1 MSEIKMKNNKIKLI
15 LLTIV
20 LIALIPMIIVL
31 NSIATEFELENVAN
45 IEDNVGAV
53 VASYSTPYKTTQG
66 SFEGY
71 FNDTPFTALATDTAV
86 YCLWHGKALFN
97 QHDRCTLNR
106 IYNPDI
112 DMDNEISFPEYGA
125 DFSPKTHTFPDFME
139 RTDGS
144 GATTES
150 NIRYKVSATDLRN
163 ISTNSGSWSG
173 NIIPYA
179 VTFAQGVK
187 PWTSEIAQL
196 AIWQKTSGNGSEND
210 LYKAGHC
217 VDDLEEQIGIH
228 GETPT
233 VKAIQKSAD
242 VGCGTIL
249 EGDNYVVGP
258 FEMND
263 YAYVASSYVEGYSG
277 KNLTIQKDLVG
288 GIASGF
294 ITLNNGI
301 QLEFGKQVTIRY
313 TKNGDNSRSGTYWT
327 TPKDYTCPYPNS
339 EFYLVFPRSATGNAT
354 TLNTLTFQYRK
365 TRASGTGFVANG
377 EYIRTEFTKENV
389 QKSSCSYSATCSGGY
404 TDTKDDGGTYS
415 MPAHSHSG
423 CSCGGHHC
431 DGHGHNS
438 TCTPECTSE
447 HKCSGCIPDCNGNHT
462 CSATYTCTHG
472 YQHCESFNWKGT
484 SSKEIP
490 QPMLAVEESLVEVTE
505 DPIVSTVNVRLTTD
519 LTINKYIVKVE
530 HIGENYSIFDNTT
543 QRSRE
548 ANAGMTKAWKNSNP
562 VPAERGDRVTYYI
575 DIINKQ
581 DQKVS
586 CKIQDTYP
594 SASDQRTLKLQANGS
609 DVTPDTWIIVE
620 GNSITRIIAT
630 LVTTSDSGKW
640 ENNVKIITNNMGTPD
655 YNRTEYTPG
664 DNRHHGPVVN
674 VAEIEGRE
682 LEDSDYYVIKEYNV
696 SIEKYVYDVKHNPDV
711 NLSTVGRGLNTVPIT
726 NSKERDRQS
735 LGGGAE
741 GTKKSNPVYVEYGD
755 IVTYKI
761 VVYNTTGNTGTD
773 FDVGRGGAPYWEPDK
788 VYVNLADSLPRKY
801 SGLSVTV
808 EGAPSGVVPNA
819 TNAGESNHS
828 TSISST
834 SSNSGGS
841 FTITDLMVPA
851 GQTRTITVT
860 LKVEEYEKGTIEEN
874 NVRFEPDTMRN
885 INKGPSG
892 RAADQY
898 CVIKNNS
905 ASANRN
911 TSDWYILNNY
921 NTFTDKYVYK
931 YFEEMQIL
939 NEQNGYS
946 QGGYVSNEDGV
957 LIKSRRNDITG
968 TQNVTDKHGMV
979 DTVKIV
985 DNKETYK
992 KNYPVSVEKTET
1004 IVYRIAVTNEAKE
1017 ANTVNSISSG
1027 RKPATQ
1033 VRTSTITDH
1042 MEVGLNFIDV
1052 KAAIYRDVDGKNKIK
1067 DVSVGSNLK
1076 GQENKNGRTYNV
1088 YEYTVGNESIVNPGE
1103 TIIYEVTVKIGQSN
1117 MYLLDLENNAT
1128 LTRLTNINNT
1138 NREKRDIKNPSYNED
1153 ISPQDKKGSSEFV
1166 RMKDLVIGGYVWV
1179 DFDKNGLKD
1188 DVIRDASDK
1197 AYYNLDDKAMKRDV
1211 VVKLYRVNGDN
1222 GDLIRTTKTNENGFY
1237 TFGKGSDDAF
1247 AWRTGDYNYA
1257 EGLPN
1262 SDTYKAGSNFDLD
1275 YYQRVEKATNKD
1287 DYGNYQ
1293 VGSELIKYY
1302 IEFEYDGVVFKSTEF
1317 YSGMDNIDKNT
1328 NSSGYGAA
1336 INQYKVPGDSN
1347 AYEFTDVRE
1356 TFNTKYEYI
1365 TYDKAYDLSQT
1376 TGTSLA
1382 FDKTNH
1388 TSQLIDDP
1396 SRTITARTFI
1406 KADTIQGRYD
1416 SSHSDWNPQP
1426 CTSSIA
1432 NTNTLWLFDF
1442 GSSANNNETP
1452 ETEYL
1457 KDVNLGLE
1465 LREDVDIALTKDV
1478 YSVRTTIN
1486 GEQMEYFYNQNNGLN
1501 GEIKSEEGKYL
1512 KDFIVKTPYGL
1523 DLYESDYKMRVEQYK
1538 SNAVKAY
1545 KGVNGESELNVE
1557 VTYRISVANKAIND
1571 DETLP
1576 RDKTKDTKLKIKVG
1590 EIVDFYDTNFKKVF
1604 ENGVMGEAVKTK
1616 LANSQGY
1623 LEDATIKL
1631 AEAWYFKE
1639 DPTGD
1644 YVIGEGSFPSIYEK
1658 DSNKTSANKPVF
1670 VKADSTSITDGP
1682 RYKKFY
1688 LNLSA
1693 TSKLGDGN
1701 SEKENSNNFTA
1712 DGYNTLYIS
1721 GMENDSDLDIAE
1733 GRDIDIYIKYVLD
1746 KAELEVTNE
1755 NEDFSDTTQESFYLN
1770 DADKTKVNV
1779 VINTTGTTSKIQ
1791 RSLKLA
1797 DYLGKQADTE
1807 RGIEGISQVNLYSVW
1822 YEDGKPTS
1830 LVDMDSNAG
1839 NIGNTNDGL
1848 VDKLKDVADT
1858 QTRKGIVDAA
1868 KASKVYTSS
1877 DAWEPYYED
1886 MTYKTGIEI
1895 TADGTEWTKNQAKN
1909 LHGGLEIQE
1918 EKTIRELT
1926 GMVWDDSR
1934 TESDGGD
1941 SLSSQYS
1948 ADGIYNPDITKDN
1961 DALTNDNVPT
1971 NYEND
1976 KAAKEKETPDEEQD
1990 IKVRNAKA
1998 ELVEI
2003 VEIPQA
2009 GGQPS
2014 HYYEEVLR
2022 NVTWN
2027 QAQHIRTKTNG
2038 NYTLKGFI
2046 PGKYVVRFTYGDT
2059 VDTLT
2064 SAEQNYSETAQIQY
2078 VTKDMQVF
2086 NGQDYK
2092 TTKYA
2097 YDLST
2102 DYLTESG
2109 SVANVPVS
2117 EGTIDTYAARHNSTV
2132 GAISDNDV
2140 VMTALER
2147 PDLSDARDD
2156 EIRRL
2161 EVNNYSEIMV
2171 NEKAEV
2177 LKGLANSTGLSE
2189 TRLDG
2194 EGTDKGLSIDYYKY
2208 FKNAEYESEKNAYLT
2223 ELTDN
2228 TYMEAETVEFLVK
2241 PEKLTNEQ
2249 TTQETYYMKLSGNKD
2264 YYYNNLDT
2272 IVNKI
2277 ITQRKYKIENIDMGV
2292 EYRPETN
2299 ISLTKEIDTIQ
2310 LVTSD
2315 NEVLVDLKL
2324 KTKLENGKTV
2334 HYVDMENSMGAENVQ
2349 IVSNTYDI
2357 DPLLKGIVDVYEEQ
2371 RQGFI
2376 YVAVDDD
2383 ILQGCKVVITY
2394 KFTAQN
2400 NSEVDR
2406 ISNRINEIRFY
2417 GNNKTTELKDGNGT
2431 TNGYINTYRDKAFTI
2446 DNVKKGFDV
2455 LNRIKTYGTD
2465 GEETDGTEYTAN
2477 NFAKNMVKFDVYTED
2492 DDNITYRN
2500 RAKTMILDEI
2510 NGISDS
2516 DGSNGY
2522 FGKYVGYTY
2531 YVGNNANATDK
2542 IKENKQNLDTISELK
2557 FDVVIDYVDTNL
2569 EFEQVSQS
2577 TGVKFTEVG
2586 SNGGN
2591 GNNLDSALTGENNIV
2606 NQFGIEN
2613 QNWSN
2618 TSTLPVTNLSRYLF
2632 KLSSPWSELTSA
2644 LKEAGTQ
2651 EPTPGG
2657 ENPIFTTLQ
2666 SAADMLKD
2674 IQGVKYKSL
2683 VMTVSDK
2690 QSDED
2695 TKNNNDLFSRF
2706 LQPRVVKEEE
2716 SMATVYLPVSKLLA
2730 TETDTDEMLYE
2741 NIAEVSQFT
2750 VLTGRRTN
2758 FDTTIGNVDIHE
2770 VLKQNESN
2778 PNDDP
2783 YDKYGSIE
2791 YVTAALETDTS
2802 STETITL
2809 TPPTG
2814 LMRNRR
2820 AIYEA
2825 IDTTTDVVEITV
2837 IAVAVIILVVV
2848 VTKVTITK
2856 IRKRRYK

>member
-1 MSEIKMKNNKIKLI
+1 
-15 LLTIV
+15 
-20 LIALIPMIIVL
+20 
-31 NSIATEFELENVAN
+31 
-45 IEDNVGAV
+45 
-53 VASYSTPYKTTQG
+53 
-66 SFEGY
+66 
-71 FNDTPFTALATDTAV
+71 
-86 YCLWHGKALFN
+86 
-97 QHDRCTLNR
+97 
-106 IYNPDI
+106 
-112 DMDNEISFPEYGA
+112 
-125 DFSPKTHTFPDFME
+125 ME
-139 RTDGS
+139 KRDSS
-144 GATTES
+144 GAKTES
-150 NIRYKVSATDLRN
+150 NIRYKVHSTDLRSV
-163 ISTNSGSWSG
+163 STNSGSWSG

-179 VTFAQGVK
+179 VTFTNGTN
-187 PWTSEIAQL
+187 PYDNDIAQL
-196 AIWQKTSGNGSEND
+196 AIWKKTSNNVDENN
-210 LYKAGHC
+210 LYRAGHS

-233 VKAIQKSAD
+233 VTAIKQSAD
-242 VGCGTIL
+242 VGCGTVL
-249 EGDNYVVGP
+249 EGGNYVVGP
-258 FEMND
+258 FEMSD
-263 YAYVASSYVEGYSG
+263 YAYVASSYVEGFSG
-277 KNLTIQKDLVG
+277 RDLSVQKDLVG
-288 GIASGF
+288 GIASGY
-294 ITLNNGI
+294 ITLDNGVT
-301 QLEFGKQVTIRY
+301 LNFGTDVTIRY
-313 TKNGDNSRSGTYWT
+313 TNNGDNSRGGTYWT
-327 TPKDYTCPYPNS
+327 TPKNYTCPYPNS
-339 EFYLVFPRSATGNAT
+339 EFYLVFSRSSAGNAT
-354 TLNTLTFQYRK
+354 TLNSLTFLYRK
-365 TRASGTGFVANG
+365 TRASGSGFVANG
-377 EYIRTEFTKENV
+377 ECIRTTFTKENITRGCNTYY
-389 QKSSCSYSATCSGGY
+389 SSTADCGSRHSRSGPGTVTWNHTY
-404 TDTKDDGGTYS
+404 KD
-415 MPAHSHSG
+415 G
-423 CSCGGHHC
+423 CGNACTGSCGGTDEETGTSWSC
-431 DGHGHNS
+431 GSCCSGHN
-438 TCTPECTSE
+438 
-447 HKCSGCIPDCNGNHT
+447 CSGSETGHCNHGFEDC
-462 CSATYTCTHG
+462 
-472 YQHCESFNWKGT
+472 EKFDWKGT
-484 SSKEIP
+484 SEKEIP
-490 QPMLAVEESLVEVTE
+490 QPLLGVANSLVEVTE
-505 DPIVSTVNVRLTTD
+505 VPITSTVNVRLTTD

-530 HIGENYSIFDNTT
+530 HLGESYSIFDNTT
-543 QRSRE
+543 ERSRT
-548 ANAGMTKAWKNSNP
+548 AHSDRNKAWKNSNP

-586 CKIQDTYP
+586 CRIEDTYP
-594 SASDQRTLKLQANGS
+594 TQSDQRTLKLQSDGS
-609 DVTPDTWIIVE
+609 NINPNTWIIVN
-620 GNSITRIIAT
+620 GNSTTRIVAT
-630 LVTTSDSGKW
+630 LVTTADSGKW
-640 ENNVKIITNNMGTPD
+640 ENNVRIITNNSGNPA
-655 YNRTEYTPG
+655 YNRTEYTAS

-682 LEDSDYYVIKEYNV
+682 LEDSDYYIIKEYNV

-711 NLSTVGRGLNTVPIT
+711 NLATVARGVNTVSIT
-726 NSKERDRQS
+726 NSKERNRQT
-735 LGGGAE
+735 LGSGAE
-741 GTKKSNPVYVEYGD
+741 STKKANPVYVEYGD
-755 IVTYKI
+755 TVTYKI
-761 VVYNTTGNTGTD
+761 VVYNTSSGTGTD
-773 FDVGRGGAPYWEPDK
+773 FDVSRGDAPYWNPDK
-788 VYVNLADSLPRKY
+788 VYVNLKDTLPKKY
-801 SGLSVTV
+801 SDLTVTV
-808 EGAPSGVVPNA
+808 EGAPSPTLA
-819 TNAGESNHS
+819 KSTNDGASNH
-828 TSISST
+828 TTKISAT
-834 SSNSGGS
+834 KSSNGGN

-874 NVRFEPDTMRN
+874 KVQFDPDTMRN

-892 RAADQY
+892 RAADKY

-905 ASANRN
+905 ASQNRV

-931 YFEEMQIL
+931 YYEEMQIL

-946 QGGYVSNEDGV
+946 QGGYVSDANGV
-957 LIKSRRNDITG
+957 LINSRRNNITG
-968 TQNVTDKHGMV
+968 TQNITDSHGMV
-979 DTVKIV
+979 DTVRIV

-1004 IVYRIAVTNEAKE
+1004 LVYRIAVTNEAKQ
-1017 ANTVNSISSG
+1017 ATTVSTINSG
-1027 RKPATQ
+1027 KKPATQ
-1033 VRTSTITDH
+1033 VRTSTITDR
-1042 MEVGLNFIDV
+1042 MEVGLNFVDV
-1052 KAAIYRDVDGKNKIK
+1052 KAAIYKDVDGKSKIK
-1067 DVSVGSNLK
+1067 DVAVGANSK
-1076 GQENKNGRTYNV
+1076 GQETKDGRTYNV

-1103 TIIYEVTVKIGQSN
+1103 TIIYEVTVKVGQSN

-1128 LTRLTNINNT
+1128 LTKLTNINNT
-1138 NREKRDIKNPSYNED
+1138 NREKREVKNPSYNED
-1153 ISPQDKKGSSEFV
+1153 ISPQDKKGSSDFV

-1188 DVIRDASDK
+1188 DSIRDDSDK
-1197 AYYNLDDKAMKRDV
+1197 AYYNVDDKAMKRDV
-1211 VVKLYRVNGDN
+1211 VVKLYRVNGEN
-1222 GDLIRTTKTNENGFY
+1222 GDLIRTTKTNQNGFY
-1237 TFGKGSDDAF
+1237 TFGKGSDNAF

-1262 SDTYKAGSNFDLD
+1262 SDTYKAGSNFGLD

-1293 VGSELIKYY
+1293 SGSQLIKYY

-1328 NSSGYGAA
+1328 NSAGYGAA

-1347 AYEFTDVRE
+1347 ALEFTDVRE
-1356 TFNTKYEYI
+1356 SFNTRYEYI
-1365 TYDKAYDLSQT
+1365 TYDKAYDLSQS

-1406 KADTIQGRYD
+1406 KANTIQGKYD
-1416 SSHSDWNPQP
+1416 SSHSAWNPQP

-1442 GSSANNNETP
+1442 NSSTNNNETP

-1457 KDVNLGLE
+1457 KDINLGLE

-1501 GEIKSEEGKYL
+1501 GEIKSNNEKYL
-1512 KDFIVKTPYGL
+1512 KDYIVKTPYGL

-1545 KGVNGESELNVE
+1545 KGVDGESELNVE
-1557 VTYRISVANKAIND
+1557 VTYRITVANKAIND

-1576 RDKTKDTKLKIKVG
+1576 RDKTKDTKLKVKIG
-1590 EIVDFYDTNFKKVF
+1590 EIVDLYDTNFKKVF
-1604 ENGVMGEAVKTK
+1604 ENGVMAEPVKTK
-1616 LANSQGY
+1616 LSNENGY
-1623 LEDATIKL
+1623 LEDATIKV

-1639 DPTGD
+1639 DAAGD
-1644 YVIGEGSFPSIYEK
+1644 YVIGEGVFPSSYEK
-1658 DSNKTSANKPVF
+1658 DADRTSNQKAVF
-1670 VKADSTSITDGP
+1670 VKADSTAITNQT
-1682 RYKKFY
+1682 RYKKVY
-1688 LNLSA
+1688 LTLSA

-1701 SEKENSNNFTA
+1701 SEKENANNFTA

-1721 GMENDSDLDIAE
+1721 GMENDPDLDIAE
-1733 GRDIDIYIKYVLD
+1733 GKDIDIYVKYVLD

-1755 NEDFSDTTQESFYLN
+1755 NEDFSDTTEESFYLN

-1779 VINTTGTTSKIQ
+1779 VINTTGSKTKIQ

-1797 DYLGKQADTE
+1797 DYLGKSADTE
-1807 RGIEGISQVNLYSVW
+1807 RGIEGIAQVNLYSVW
-1822 YEDGKPTS
+1822 YEDGKPAS

-1848 VDKLKDVADT
+1848 VDKLKNVADT

-1868 KASKVYTSS
+1868 KASKAYASADS
-1877 DAWEPYYED
+1877 WEPYYED

-1895 TADGTEWTKNQAKN
+1895 TADGTEWTKEQAKE
-1909 LHGGLEIQE
+1909 LHGGLEIQAD
-1918 EKTIRELT
+1918 KTIRELT

-1934 TESDGGD
+1934 TESDGGN
-1941 SLSSQYS
+1941 SSSSQYS
-1948 ADGIYNPDITKDN
+1948 ADGIYNPDVKKDN
-1961 DALTNDNVPT
+1961 DALINANVPT

-1976 KAAKEKETPDEEQD
+1976 KAAIAKTTPDEEQD

-2003 VEIPQA
+2003 VEIPQ
-2009 GGQPS
+2009 GEGQPS

-2022 NVTWN
+2022 NVTWE
-2027 QAQHIRTKTNG
+2027 QAQHIRTRTDG

-2046 PGKYVVRFTYGDT
+2046 PGRYVVRFTYGDT
-2059 VDTLT
+2059 VDKLT
-2064 SAEQNYSETAQIQY
+2064 AAEQNYSESAQIKYAAQ
-2078 VTKDMQVF
+2078 DMQVF

-2102 DYLTESG
+2102 DYSTDS
-2109 SVANVPVS
+2109 SDVAGVAVAD
-2117 EGTIDTYAARHNSTV
+2117 GTIDTYAARHNSTV
-2132 GAISDNDV
+2132 GSISDNDV

-2171 NEKAEV
+2171 NEKAEI

-2208 FKNAEYESEKNAYLT
+2208 FTNAEYESEKNAYLT

-2241 PEKLTNEQ
+2241 PEKLTSEQ
-2249 TTQETYYMKLSGNKD
+2249 TTQETYYIKLSGNKD

-2299 ISLTKEIDTIQ
+2299 ISLAKEIDTIQ

-2324 KTKLENGKTV
+2324 KTKLENGTTV
-2334 HYVDMENSMGAENVQ
+2334 HYIDMENSIGAENVQ

-2383 ILQGCKVVITY
+2383 LLQGCKVVITY

-2406 ISNRINEIRFY
+2406 ISKRLNEIRFY
-2417 GNNKTTELKDGNGT
+2417 GNSKTTELKDGNGT
-2431 TNGYINTYRDKAFTI
+2431 NSGYINTYKNKSFTI
-2446 DNVKKGFDV
+2446 DTIKQGFEV
-2455 LNRIKTYGTD
+2455 LNSIKTYGID
-2465 GEETDGTEYTAN
+2465 GKETDGTEYTAN

-2492 DDNITYRN
+2492 SDNISYRN

-2510 NGISDS
+2510 NSISDS

-2531 YVGNNANATDK
+2531 YVGNNDNATDE
-2542 IKENKQNLDTISELK
+2542 IKQNKQNLDTISELK

-2577 TGVKFTEVG
+2577 TGVKFSEVG
-2586 SNGGN
+2586 SAGN
-2591 GNNLDSALTGENNIV
+2591 TENDLNNALAGENNIV

-2632 KLSSPWSELTSA
+2632 KLSSPWSELTAA
-2644 LKEAGTQ
+2644 LKAAGD
-2651 EPTPGG
+2651 EPTTGND
-2657 ENPIFTTLQ
+2657 NPIFNTLQ
-2666 SAADMLKD
+2666 NAADMLKD
-2674 IQGVKYKSL
+2674 IQGIKYKSL

-2695 TKNNNDLFSRF
+2695 ATNNNNLFSRF
-2706 LQPRVVKEEE
+2706 LQPRVVDEDN

-2770 VLKQNESN
+2770 VLKQNESS
-2778 PNDDP
+2778 PTDDP
-2783 YDKYGSIE
+2783 YEKYGSIE

-2825 IDTTTDVVEITV
+2825 IDTTKDIAEIIV
-2837 IAVAVIILVVV
+2837 IAIAVIVLVLI
-2848 VTKVTITK
+2848 VTKVTIVK
-2856 IRKRRYK
+2856 IKKRRYK